1 MKILVIEDDKDIN
14 NMIAEY
20 LKEKSCDVVQ
30 AFSGNAGKS
39 EFYKNTFN
47 LVIMDLMLPEIA
59 GEQLIKE
66 IRLSSATPIIVL
78 TAKGSTDS
86 KVQVLDC
93 GADDYLTK
101 PFDLNELWSRIGVQ
115 MRHVGKLFQF
125 EKLNF
130 REWTLDLTSHI
141 FTANGRN
148 IELTAHEFG
157 IIELLMKNPQKAYT
171 KQEIFFA
178 VWGEQYYIDDKAIN
192 VHISHIRSKLHGTGT
207 EKYIQTVWGIVF
219 KLNSK
224 S

>member
-14 NMIAEY
+14 NMITEY
-20 LKEKSCDVVQ
+20 LKEKACNVVQ
-30 AFSGNAGKS
+30 AFSGKTGKS
-39 EFYKNTFN
+39 EFYQHTFN
-47 LVIMDLMLPEIA
+47 LVIVDLMLPEIS
-59 GEQLIKE
+59 GEQLIRE
-66 IRLSSATPIIVL
+66 IRLNSDIPIIVL

-115 MRHVGKLFQF
+115 MRHVGKILQF

-141 FTANGRN
+141 FTVNGKN

-178 VWGEQYYIDDKAIN
+178 VWGEQYYIDDKVIN
-192 VHISHIRSKLHGTGT
+192 VHISHIRSKLQGTGT
-207 EKYIQTVWGIVF
+207 ENYIQTVWGIGF
-219 KLNSK
+219 KLTSK

>member
-1 MKILVIEDDKDIN
+1 M
-14 NMIAEY
+14 
-20 LKEKSCDVVQ
+20 
-30 AFSGNAGKS
+30 
-39 EFYKNTFN
+39 
-47 LVIMDLMLPEIA
+47 
-59 GEQLIKE
+59 
-66 IRLSSATPIIVL
+66 

-115 MRHVGKLFQF
+115 MRHVGKFFQF

-157 IIELLMKNPQKAYT
+157 IIELLKKNPNKTYT
-171 KQEIFFA
+171 KQEIYFA
-178 VWGEQYYIDDKAIN
+178 VW
-192 VHISHIRSKLHGTGT
+192 
-207 EKYIQTVWGIVF
+207 
-219 KLNSK
+219 LNQ
-224 S
+224 

>member
-1 MKILVIEDDKDIN
+1 MKILVIEDDRDIN
-14 NMIAEY
+14 NMITEY

-30 AFSGNAGKS
+30 TFSGNTGKS
-39 EFYKNTFN
+39 EFYKNVFD
-47 LVIMDLMLPEIA
+47 LVVMDLMLPEIE

-66 IRLSSATPIIVL
+66 IRLSSAIPIIVL
-78 TAKGSTDS
+78 TAKGSIDS

-115 MRHVGKLFQF
+115 MRHIGKNLQV
-125 EKLNF
+125 KRLNF
-130 REWTLDLTSHI
+130 KKWTMDLNSHI
-141 FTANGRN
+141 FIVNGKN
-148 IELTAHEFG
+148 IALTSHEFG
-157 IIELLMKNPQKAYT
+157 IVELFMKNPQKAYT

-192 VHISHIRSKLHGTGT
+192 VHISHIRSKLQGTGT
-207 EKYIQTVWGIVF
+207 EDYIQTIGGIGF
-219 KLNSK
+219 KLNSN

>member
-1 MKILVIEDDKDIN
+1 MKVLVIEDDKDIN
-14 NMIAEY
+14 NMVSEF
-20 LKEKSCDVVQ
+20 LKEKSCNVIQ
-30 AFSGNAGKS
+30 AFSGNSGKS
-39 EFYKNTFN
+39 KFYHDTFN
-47 LVIMDLMLPEIA
+47 LVIMDLMLPEIP
-59 GEQLIKE
+59 GEELIKE
-66 IRLSSATPIIVL
+66 IRLNSSTPIIVL
-78 TAKGSTDS
+78 TAKGSIDS

-115 MRHVGKLFQF
+115 MRHVGKNFQL

-130 REWTLDLTSHI
+130 RKWTLDLTSRD
-141 FTANGRN
+141 FKANGKN

-157 IIELLMKNPQKAYT
+157 IVELLMKNPQKAYT

-192 VHISHIRSKLHGTGT
+192 VHISHIRSKLQGT
-207 EKYIQTVWGIVF
+207 ETEDYIQTVWGIGF
-219 KLNSK
+219 KLISE